1 MSDDT
6 DATLKM
12 IALCMTHQDGE
23 RVLDE
28 SVPWSY
34 DDHHFLAEKMKTQE
48 TLPEPEVRC
57 V

>member
-1 MSDDT
+1 MT
-6 DATLKM
+6 DSLAM
-12 IALCMTHQDGE
+12 IERCMAHQDGE

-34 DDHHFLAEKMKTQE
+34 DDHHFLAEKMKSQE
-48 TLPEPEVRC
+48 TLPDPEARC